1 MPRAAGGL
9 GLSICHEIA
18 TAMGGKVGVT
28 SEPGV
33 GSSFYFELDVG
44 YQASAQDSIGHLPCA
59 APCQVSKRPL
69 NILVAEDNEMSR
81 ALMQDLLTELGH
93 HVTTAPDGERAVD
106 AVRQNRFDLV
116 FMDVMMPRM
125 DGIRATRKIREA
137 GPAGELPIIGCS
149 AHVKDHKSYLS
160 AGMDAFLPKPFERA
174 RLEVLLARYASRQ
187 RRSSPSLSGR

>member
-1 MPRAAGGL
+1 MSKTRVLVVDDSAL
-9 GLSICHEIA
+9 MRQLITEILSSAPDIE
-18 TAMGGKVGVT
+18 V
-28 SEPGV
+28 V
-33 GSSFYFELDVG
+33 GSASDPYRARDAILQLKPDVMTLDV
-44 YQASAQDSIGHLPCA
+44 
-59 APCQVSKRPL
+59 
-69 NILVAEDNEMSR
+69 E
-81 ALMQDLLTELGH
+81 
-93 HVTTAPDGERAVD
+93 
-106 AVRQNRFDLV
+106 
-116 FMDVMMPRM
+116 MPRM